1 MPASHTDPPD
11 HKRLREAFRQPFMA
25 RNIPAMRGRIAAIAN
40 ELIDAVGRCLPV
52 NLTVAIRAEAVLF
65 DPGTIYELKFVCS
78 QRGLCHCRSSCP
90 DSSR

>member
-1 MPASHTDPPD
+1 VQVCDPLMSEVAAEAGNDFIWIEMEHSHMSRADVMAHIMACLGASS
-11 HKRLREAFRQPFMA
+11 
-25 RNIPAMRGRIAAIAN
+25 
-40 ELIDAVGRCLPV
+40 
-52 NLTVAIRAEAVLF
+52 RAEAVLF